1 MSIYTSLRSNLYLA
15 KQSILH
21 RLNPKRCNYF
31 LAQKTENLSAE
42 PLKKVNLQVP
52 SQADTYTVVTICKKN
67 DKLYKK
73 KITTYYTEGN
83 IIKRM
88 IEDSDGNN
96 IIREYENSGIGL
108 KKCTFFERKIT
119 NKVQNKASS
128 LFETNLIKLI
138 KGYRSEKDG
147 KIKMQLFTNEIDGN
161 SVNSTVTE
169 LPFSGKNNKFVKRK
183 ILGLKMDFIDGIPVI
198 RETFESANVKFPSN
212 DKYLPYR
219 FIIDDYIKL
228 KSLTKHFINKK
239 NLDKLNIKISVSD
252 KISDNTA
259 GYFSENLGAIVY
271 NKNSNT
277 NLVKLASHEVE
288 HAYQYK
294 QIGRIYKGNSKY
306 CRDSRKLYGP
316 IDGINESM
324 EAHKYAVASEKYP
337 NIDKSE
343 DLSKNPEYVN
353 NYLEVKAREAE
364 DAAFDEYKSM
374 GEDLNSQFFFGLE

>member
-42 PLKKVNLQVP
+42 PLN
-52 SQADTYTVVTICKKN
+52 
-67 DKLYKK
+67 
-73 KITTYYTEGN
+73 
-83 IIKRM
+83 
-88 IEDSDGNN
+88 
-96 IIREYENSGIGL
+96 
-108 KKCTFFERKIT
+108 
-119 NKVQNKASS
+119 
-128 LFETNLIKLI
+128 NLIKLI

-228 KSLTKHFINKK
+228 KSLTKHYINEK

-306 CRDSRKLYGP
+306 CRDSRKLYVRS
-316 IDGINESM
+316 N
-324 EAHKYAVASEKYP
+324 
-337 NIDKSE
+337 
-343 DLSKNPEYVN
+343 
-353 NYLEVKAREAE
+353 
-364 DAAFDEYKSM
+364 
-374 GEDLNSQFFFGLE
+374 